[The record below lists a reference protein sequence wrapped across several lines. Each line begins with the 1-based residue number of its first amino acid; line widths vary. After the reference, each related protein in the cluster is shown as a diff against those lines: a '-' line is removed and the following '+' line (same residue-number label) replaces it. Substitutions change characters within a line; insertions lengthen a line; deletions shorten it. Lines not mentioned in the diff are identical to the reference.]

1 MVTSVITEKER
12 KKMMTWTSEKK
23 KKKRTTW
30 NWNQAPPKRA
40 DGQKQK
46 ATQFIPGCG
55 VTRLLPKQNPPQK
68 KIGNIALSSSPSK
81 KRCQKKRIFFIALP
95 FSFCTLTLRPP
106 RYKTFQKKKIIFCP
120 LIRFSMEH
128 SSSSSKAAFL
138 QRQSKWMTH
147 TWDPATIRVS
157 FFKKKKTFP
166 SSTDTTWALARNTYA
181 PRSVSDVGSAIE
193 RSRTRREMSAAA
205 AAASSGRATAS
216 ARIAEEGRR

>member
-12 KKMMTWTSEKK
+12 KKMMTWTSEK

-157 FFKKKKTFP
+157 FFKKKKNISIIHRHDVSAGTEHLR
-166 SSTDTTWALARNTYA
+166 STIRIRRRIRDWKIANASGN
-181 PRSVSDVGSAIE
+181 E
-193 RSRTRREMSAAA
+193 RCCCRR
-205 AAASSGRATAS
+205 
-216 ARIAEEGRR
+216 